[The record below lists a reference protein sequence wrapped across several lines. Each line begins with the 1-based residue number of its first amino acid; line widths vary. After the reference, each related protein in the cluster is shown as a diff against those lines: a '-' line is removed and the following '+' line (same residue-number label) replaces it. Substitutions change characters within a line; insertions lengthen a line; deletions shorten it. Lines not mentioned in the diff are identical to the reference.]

1 MFGAAVAA
9 CLVLQPEQD
18 PPLPR
23 PSNLSSDKR
32 ARPPSDSGCL
42 PPQVRRSLALTVTA
56 LALKLGGVMHRGG
69 PPDAETETHILR
81 CKVVPLV
88 QRAAED
94 PAWQVRDPLDP
105 AWQVIRRSVGSR

>member
-1 MFGAAVAA
+1 MRRLLLALCFSPNKTRPCPGLPTSPATNGRA
-9 CLVLQPEQD
+9 
-18 PPLPR
+18 PPVTADA
-23 PSNLSSDKR
+23 S
-32 ARPPSDSGCL
+32 
-42 PPQVRRSLALTVTA
+42 PQVRRSLALTVTA
-56 LALKLGGVMHRGG
+56 LALKLGGIMHRGG